1 MGMAEG
7 IKDREEVVDGKEA
20 ATSEDTREA
29 KEEVPNTATS
39 GQNYKSKNDEPVT
52 RGIQL
57 AMRRYRVC
65 RQGQILRF
73 FANQK
78 IYEFQINDISGFTK
92 AKDENQGSF
101 RKPFYV
107 NCGDHDL
114 EVVLEIG
121 EFGAA
126 QNVSQIE
133 TSGDPAESGISNVSK
148 RNQRAQQT

>member
-1 MGMAEG
+1 MGMVEG
-7 IKDREEVVDGKEA
+7 IKDREEVADGKEA

-29 KEEVPNTATS
+29 KEEVPDTGTS
-39 GQNYKSKNDEPVT
+39 GGNYKSKNDEPVT

-73 FANQK
+73 FANHK
-78 IYEFQINDISGFTK
+78 SYEFQINDISGFTK
-92 AKDENQGSF
+92 AKDENQGSV

-121 EFGAA
+121 EFA
-126 QNVSQIE
+126 SQIE
-133 TSGDPAESGISNVSK
+133 TSGDPAESGISHVSK